1 MNSKSLFTGGV
12 LILLGILFL
21 GKEWGWFHINWH
33 EISRLWPLLL
43 IYLGLVALLGKTSN
57 SATVITIVL
66 LCIAIPTVLVRSCQE
81 KVGTAFDK
89 NGIHIDMDDDDD
101 NDSDSNDSDDD
112 DNDKDDNDGDTSFKG
127 SDQKLNSPMNAAI
140 KSATFNFSGGAAE
153 FEISGTSKDL
163 VEAEAKLDF
172 GNISLKKT
180 GDSTNPDLDFALR
193 GKKNNI
199 DLGDDNDN
207 KINLKLNPTVLW
219 DMKFEF
225 GAGKADFDLSEYKV
239 KNLSIKTGLTE
250 TDVKLGDKVDNLD
263 VKIESGLTSIKF
275 NVPESVGC
283 RIEIDGGLN
292 DKDFDG
298 FIQKNGHWETP
309 NYDKSTKKITLTFEG
324 GLQSLKVRRY

>member
-1 MNSKSLFTGGV
+1 MNSKSLFTGGI

-21 GKEWGWFHINWH
+21 GKEWGWFNINWH

-43 IYLGLVALLGKTSN
+43 IYLGLIALLGKTNS

-81 KVGTAFDK
+81 RVGSTFNE
-89 NGIHIDMDDDDD
+89 NGIHIDMDDD
-101 NDSDSNDSDDD
+101 N
-112 DNDKDDNDGDTSFKG
+112 DNDKSYDGDKSFEG
-127 SDQKLNSPMNAAI
+127 SNQKLNSPMSADI
-140 KSATFNFSGGAAE
+140 KSASFNFLGGAAE
-153 FEISGTSKDL
+153 FEISGTSNDL
-163 VEAEAKLDF
+163 VEADARLDF

-180 GDSTNPDLDFALR
+180 GDSSNPKIDFALR

-199 DLGDDNDN
+199 NLGDNNDN
-207 KINLKLNPTVLW
+207 KINLKLNPTVVW
-219 DMKFEF
+219 DMNFEF

-239 KNLSIKTGLTE
+239 KTLSIKTGLTE

-263 VKIESGLTSIKF
+263 VKIESGLTDIEF
-275 NVPESVGC
+275 QVPESVGC
-283 RIEIDGGLN
+283 RIDIDGGLN

-309 NYDKSTKKITLTFEG
+309 NYDKSTKKITLNFNG
-324 GLQSLKVRRY
+324 GLQSLKVSRY

>member
-1 MNSKSLFTGGV
+1 MNSKSLFTGGI

-21 GKEWGWFHINWH
+21 GKEWDWFNFNWH

-43 IYLGLVALLGKTSN
+43 IYLGLIALLGKTNS

-81 KVGTAFDK
+81 RVGTAFNK
-89 NGIHIDMDDDDD
+89 NGVDIDVDGDD
-101 NDSDSNDSDDD
+101 NDDNDNSDNDDD
-112 DNDKDDNDGDTSFKG
+112 KSFKG
-127 SDQKLNSPMNAAI
+127 SNQKLNSPMSADI
-140 KSATFNFSGGAAE
+140 KSASFNFSGGAAE

-163 VEAEAKLDF
+163 VEADANLNF

-180 GDSTNPDLDFALR
+180 GDSSNPKIDFALR
-193 GKKNNI
+193 GKTNSIN
-199 DLGDDNDN
+199 LGDDNNGN
-207 KINLKLNPTVLW
+207 KINLKLNPSVLW
-219 DMKFEF
+219 DMNFEF

-239 KNLSIKTGLTE
+239 KTLSIKTGLTE
-250 TDVKLGDKVDNLD
+250 TDVKLGDKVDDLN
-263 VKIESGLTSIKF
+263 VKVESGLTDIEF
-275 NVPESVGC
+275 NIPESVGC
-283 RIEIDGGLN
+283 RIDIDGGLN

-309 NYDKSTKKITLTFEG
+309 DYDKSTKKITLNFEG

>member
-1 MNSKSLFTGGV
+1 MNSKSLFTGGI

-21 GKEWGWFHINWH
+21 GKEWGWFNINWH

-43 IYLGLVALLGKTSN
+43 IYLGLIALLGKTNS

-81 KVGTAFDK
+81 RVGSTFNR
-89 NGIHIDMDDDDD
+89 NGIHIDMDDNHDDDKASNDD
-101 NDSDSNDSDDD
+101 NDDNNDE
-112 DNDKDDNDGDTSFKG
+112 DNSFKG
-127 SDQKLNSPMNAAI
+127 SSQKLNSPMNVAI
-140 KSATFNFSGGAAE
+140 KSASFNFSGGAAE

-163 VEAEAKLDF
+163 VEADASLDF

-180 GDSTNPDLDFALR
+180 GDSTNPTLDFALR

-199 DLGDDNDN
+199 NFGDDNDN
-207 KINLKLNPTVLW
+207 KIRLKLNPAVLW
-219 DMKFEF
+219 DMNFEF
-225 GAGKADFDLSEYKV
+225 GAGKADFDLSDYKV
-239 KNLSIKTGLTE
+239 KTLSIKTGLTE
-250 TDVKLGDKVDNLD
+250 TDVKLGDKVDDLT
-263 VKIESGLTSIKF
+263 VKIESGLTDIEFK
-275 NVPESVGC
+275 VPESVGC
-283 RIEIDGGLN
+283 RIDIDGGLN

-309 NYDKSTKKITLTFEG
+309 NYDKSTKKISLNFNG

>member
-101 NDSDSNDSDDD
+101 SDD
-112 DNDKDDNDGDTSFKG
+112 DNDDDNDSDDNDGDTSFKG
-127 SDQKLNSPMNAAI
+127 SEQKLNSPMNAAI

-199 DLGDDNDN
+199 NIGDDNDN
-207 KINLKLNPTVLW
+207 KINLKLNASVLW

-263 VKIESGLTSIKF
+263 VKIESGLTSIEF
-275 NVPESVGC
+275 QVPESVGC
-283 RIEIDGGLN
+283 RIDIDGGLN
-292 DKDFDG
+292 EKDFDG

-309 NYDKSTKKITLTFEG
+309 NFDKATKKINLNFNG

>member
-21 GKEWGWFHINWH
+21 GKEWGWFNINWH

-43 IYLGLVALLGKTSN
+43 IYLGLVALLGKTSS

-81 KVGTAFDK
+81 RVGTAFDK

-101 NDSDSNDSDDD
+101 DDD
-112 DNDKDDNDGDTSFKG
+112 KKDDDEDGGDTSFKG
-127 SDQKLNSPMNAAI
+127 SEQKLNSPMNAAI

-153 FEISGTSKDL
+153 FEISGTSTDL
-163 VEAEAKLDF
+163 VEANAKLDF

-193 GKKNNI
+193 GKKDNI
-199 DLGDDNDN
+199 DLGDDNEN
-207 KINLKLNPTVLW
+207 KINLKLNPAVLW
-219 DMKFEF
+219 DMNFEF

-239 KNLSIKTGLTE
+239 KNLSIKTGLTK
-250 TDVKLGDKVDNLD
+250 TDVKLGDKVDDLT
-263 VKIESGLTSIKF
+263 VKIESGLTEIEF
-275 NVPESVGC
+275 QVPESVGC
-283 RIEIDGGLN
+283 RIDIDGGLN

-309 NYDKSTKKITLTFEG
+309 NYDKSTKKISLNFNG
-324 GLQSLKVRRY
+324 GLQSLKVSRY

>member
-1 MNSKSLFTGGV
+1 MNSKSLFTGGI

-101 NDSDSNDSDDD
+101 SDD
-112 DNDKDDNDGDTSFKG
+112 DNDDNNDNDDNDGDTSFKG
-127 SDQKLNSPMNAAI
+127 SEQKLNSPMNTTI

-199 DLGDDNDN
+199 NIGDDNDN
-207 KINLKLNPTVLW
+207 KINLKLNASVLW

-263 VKIESGLTSIKF
+263 VKVESGLTDIEF
-275 NVPESVGC
+275 QVPESVGC
-283 RIEIDGGLN
+283 RIDIDGGLN

-309 NYDKSTKKITLTFEG
+309 NFDKATKKINLNFNG

>member
-101 NDSDSNDSDDD
+101 SDD
-112 DNDKDDNDGDTSFKG
+112 DNDDDNDSDDNDGDTSFKG
-127 SDQKLNSPMNAAI
+127 SEQKLDSPMNAAI

-199 DLGDDNDN
+199 NIGDDNDN
-207 KINLKLNPTVLW
+207 KINLKLNASVLW

-263 VKIESGLTSIKF
+263 VKVESGLTDIEF
-275 NVPESVGC
+275 QVPESVGC
-283 RIEIDGGLN
+283 RIDIDGGLN
-292 DKDFDG
+292 DEDFDG

-309 NYDKSTKKITLTFEG
+309 NFDKATKKINLSFEG